1 MSEKKD
7 YNYNSPSKFNDEM
20 KTIPPARW
28 PTDLEKAQM
37 GTMTAMVS
45 SFGLPRIII
54 SGFLLVL
61 FILTPF
67 VGVDLPTQITNII
80 NRFSWN
86 AVLVLAMVPMIHAGC
101 GLNFGLPL
109 AIICGLL
116 GGTLSIQLGFTGPM
130 SFLMAVLIAT
140 PFAVILGGGYG
151 LLLNRIKGGE
161 MMIATYVGFSV
172 MSFFCM
178 MWLLLPY
185 SSPTMVYG
193 LSGNGLRP
201 TISLDGFYNQVLAKI
216 LHIKIGNIEIPTGSL
231 LVFALLAFLMWAFLH
246 TKTGTAMT
254 AVGSNPAFARAAGIN
269 VDRTRMLS
277 VIMSTWLGAM
287 GILMYQQGFGFIQL
301 YNAPNNLTM
310 PTVAAILIGGA
321 SVNKAS
327 IPNVIIGTILFQG
340 IVTMTPT
347 VMNSAIHMD
356 MSEVIRIIVSQGMI
370 LYALTRKTEGAK

>member
-28 PTDLEKAQM
+28 PTELEKAQM

-130 SFLMAVLIAT
+130 SFVMAVLIAT

-201 TISLDGFYNQVLAKI
+201 TISLDGFYNQVLAEV

-356 MSEVIRIIVSQGMI
+356 MSEVIRIIASQGMI